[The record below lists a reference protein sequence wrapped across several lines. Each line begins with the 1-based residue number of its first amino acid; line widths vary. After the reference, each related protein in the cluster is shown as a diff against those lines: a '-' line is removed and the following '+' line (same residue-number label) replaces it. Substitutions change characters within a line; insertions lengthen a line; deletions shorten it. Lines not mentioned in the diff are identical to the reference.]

1 MSQLLL
7 SICSKVICKIILL
20 FDISSPA
27 AAPPNGSDS
36 LSAGGMNIPNASQ
49 ISGQKQRILLIAL
62 NFKLHVDMNVYNEGY
77 YFVLCTNLVVNV

>member
-27 AAPPNGSDS
+27 APPNGSDYE
-36 LSAGGMNIPNASQ
+36 SAGGMNIPHASQ
-49 ISGQKQRILLIAL
+49 ISKQKTEDFTPSQNLVECVLKKA
-62 NFKLHVDMNVYNEGY
+62 
-77 YFVLCTNLVVNV
+77 LCTNLVVNV

>member
-20 FDISSPA
+20 FDISPLA

-36 LSAGGMNIPNASQ
+36 LSAGGMNIPHASQ
-49 ISGQKQRILLIAL
+49 ISGQKTKEPKNSKLL
-62 NFKLHVDMNVYNEGY
+62 VDMNVYNEDY